1 MKHELENGQQYSTDS
16 DWIMRSI
23 RRRKTMKAV
32 YKNDQI
38 AYLHDHRDGLV
49 DVFAG
54 IILLVMGFWMMTEM
68 FWMGAIMVPLMIPV
82 WRDAKKRITAP
93 RLSHLELTAAG
104 AKRRNATLLMM
115 LVLGFLALLLG
126 LVLFMLLV
134 GGSEMS
140 WLSQWLSSYFGLVIG
155 VIGASLLAAVGALNG
170 LRRFYIYAALTLA
183 IFPAMTFIKFHVGIA
198 LIVLGGLIFL
208 SGLIILVRFINDYP
222 ILER

>member
-1 MKHELENGQQYSTDS
+1 
-16 DWIMRSI
+16 
-23 RRRKTMKAV
+23 MKAI
-32 YKNDQI
+32 YENDQK
-38 AYLHDHRDGLV
+38 AYQYDHRDGLV
-49 DVFAG
+49 DIFAG

-68 FWMGAIMVPLMIPV
+68 FWMGAIMVPLMLPV

-93 RLSHLELTAAG
+93 RLSHLQMTTEVT
-104 AKRRNATLLMM
+104 KRWNATLLMM

-134 GGSEMS
+134 GGSETS
-140 WLSQWLSSYFGLVIG
+140 WLRQWISSYFGLVIG
-155 VIGASLLAAVGALNG
+155 VIGASLLATVGALNG
-170 LRRFYIYAALTLA
+170 LRRFYIYAALTL
-183 IFPAMTFIKFHVGIA
+183 IVFSAMTFIEFHVGIA